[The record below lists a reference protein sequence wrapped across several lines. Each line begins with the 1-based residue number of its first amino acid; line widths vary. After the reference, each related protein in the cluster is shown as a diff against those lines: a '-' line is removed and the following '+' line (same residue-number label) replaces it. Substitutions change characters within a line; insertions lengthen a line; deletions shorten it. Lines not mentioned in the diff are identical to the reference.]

1 MQQSLRTEASAALRS
16 AMAIAT
22 PSRRIAAIKRQIS
35 LASSGAKSF
44 SLVRVV
50 GAATFP

>member
-1 MQQSLRTEASAALRS
+1 
-16 AMAIAT
+16 MAIAT
-22 PSRRIAAIKRQIS
+22 PSCRIAAIKRQIS

-44 SLVRVV
+44 SLVGVV